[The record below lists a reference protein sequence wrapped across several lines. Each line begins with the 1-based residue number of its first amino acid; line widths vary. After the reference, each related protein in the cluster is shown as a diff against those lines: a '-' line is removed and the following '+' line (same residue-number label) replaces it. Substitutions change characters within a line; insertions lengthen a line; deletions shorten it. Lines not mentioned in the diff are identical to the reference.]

1 MRGLALW
8 VQHTHA
14 DTARW
19 QCAMAPAATLIVGAA
34 GAVGK
39 RLCKALAAR
48 GTRVIASDRMEHLP
62 GSLKRALGESSTTVG
77 GVDVRDSDALKKLF
91 KEHADERTTVWN
103 LAAPLSV
110 ETAMDPALA
119 EAVTIGGM
127 ANVLEAMKTV
137 GARRICFTDSIG
149 SFGAQAP
156 RRGATARWLTE
167 NPAQDPG
174 SDYGRQKR
182 GCRELMAEF
191 AASAGGD
198 PRFAVLPGVLHS
210 EPVWGNGTT
219 EYALDAL
226 LAASKGLPY
235 TCPVDPAVT
244 LPMIVVDD
252 LMRGL
257 IALQE
262 AEEEALA
269 EPQHGYCIPG
279 LSFSPNQLFSEIR
292 KHRPDFEFTVDL
304 NDNMNQFAQLWPD
317 ELGTEEPLRDLGYAA
332 QFGLCE
338 MVEEVLA
345 AHAERNKTTAEAF
358 AAIDTDGSGELTRA
372 ELEKFVRKYLVRG
385 RERGG
390 YTYRRQDAIGAMVDN
405 AMAALD
411 TNNDG
416 IVSWR
421 TFEEFS
427 RSNSVE
433 QLVDQWQE
441 QARKEQPRMFKR
453 ASRAVL

>member
-1 MRGLALW
+1 MK
-8 VQHTHA
+8 
-14 DTARW
+14 
-19 QCAMAPAATLIVGAA
+19 PPATLIIGAA

-39 RLCKALAAR
+39 RLCAALAAR
-48 GTRVIASDRMEHLP
+48 GTRVVASDRMHHLP
-62 GSLKRALGESSTTVG
+62 GSLQRVLGESSTTVG

-91 KEHADERTTVWN
+91 LEHADERTTVWN

-127 ANVLEAMKTV
+127 ANVLEAMKEV

-149 SFGAQAP
+149 SYGAEAP
-156 RRGATARWLTE
+156 RLGATARWLTE
-167 NPAQDPG
+167 NPTQDPG

-191 AASAGGD
+191 AARAGGD

-235 TCPVDPAVT
+235 TCPIDPDVT
-244 LPMIVVDD
+244 LPMVVVDD

-257 IALQE
+257 VALQE
-262 AEEEALA
+262 ADEQTLV
-269 EPQHGYCIPG
+269 EPEHGYCIPG
-279 LSFSPNQLFSEIR
+279 LSFAPNQLFSEIR
-292 KHRPDFEFTVDL
+292 KHCPGFEFTVDL
-304 NDNMNQFAQLWPD
+304 NDDMNNFSHLWPD
-317 ELGTEEPLRDLGYAA
+317 ELATEEPLRDLGYAP
-332 QFGLCE
+332 QFGLSE
-338 MVEEVLA
+338 MVEEVLT
-345 AHAERNKTTAEAF
+345 AHAERNESTAKAF
-358 AAIDTDGSGELTRA
+358 AAIDIDGSGTLTRA
-372 ELEKFVRKYLVRG
+372 ELELFVRKYLVRG

-390 YTYRRQDAIGAMVDN
+390 YVYRRQDAIGAMVDN
-405 AMAALD
+405 AMIALD
-411 TNNDG
+411 TNDDG

-421 TFEEFS
+421 TFQEFS
-427 RSNSVE
+427 RSNSLE

-441 QARKEQPRMFKR
+441 QARKNQPRLFKR
-453 ASRAVL
+453 APRAVL

>member
-1 MRGLALW
+1 M
-8 VQHTHA
+8 Q
-14 DTARW
+14 
-19 QCAMAPAATLIVGAA
+19 PPATLIIGAA

-39 RLCKALAAR
+39 RLCGALAAR

-62 GSLKRALGESSTTVG
+62 GSLQRALGESSTTVG
-77 GVDVRDSDALKKLF
+77 GVDVRDTEALKRLF
-91 KEHADERTTVWN
+91 IDHADERTTVWN

-110 ETAMDPALA
+110 ETAMDPAVA

-127 ANVLEAMKTV
+127 ANVLEAMKEV

-149 SFGAQAP
+149 SFGAEAP

-167 NPAQDPG
+167 NPSQDPG

-191 AASAGGD
+191 AASTGGD

-226 LAASKGLPY
+226 LAASKDQPY
-235 TCPVDPAVT
+235 ACPVDPDVT
-244 LPMIVVDD
+244 LPMVVVDD

-262 AEEEALA
+262 ADEELLV
-269 EPQHGYCIPG
+269 EPEHGYCMPG
-279 LSFSPNQLFSEIR
+279 LSFSPNELFAEIR
-292 KHRPDFEFTVDL
+292 KHKPNFEVSVEL
-304 NDNMNQFAQLWPD
+304 NEDMNKFSQLWPD
-317 ELGTEEPLRDLGYAA
+317 ELATAEPLRDLGYAP
-332 QFGLCE
+332 QFGLPE

-345 AHAERNKTTAEAF
+345 AHTERNAATANAF
-358 AAIDTDGSGELTRA
+358 ANIDTDGSGTLTRD
-372 ELEKFVRKYLVRG
+372 ELELFVRKYLVRG

-390 YTYRRQDAIGAMVDN
+390 YVYRRQDAIGAMVDN
-405 AMAALD
+405 AMAELD
-411 TNNDG
+411 TNDDG
-416 IVSWR
+416 IVSWQ
-421 TFEEFS
+421 TFQEFS
-427 RSNSVE
+427 RTNSLE
-433 QLVDQWQE
+433 RLVDQWQE
-441 QARKEQPRMFKR
+441 AARKSQPRMFKR
-453 ASRAVL
+453 APRAVL